1 MLVLKLIRVVT
12 GLSGEI
18 VLRSLY
24 WLSLHNPALWA
35 VSGAGKVQP
44 GRQPP
49 LPSTSL
55 SYTLTV
61 TTVL

>member
-1 MLVLKLIRVVT
+1 MHACIETNPSVGT

-35 VSGAGKVQP
+35 VSGAGKVHLVDNPLSHQP
-44 GRQPP
+44 A
-49 LPSTSL
+49 L
-55 SYTLTV
+55 
-61 TTVL
+61 